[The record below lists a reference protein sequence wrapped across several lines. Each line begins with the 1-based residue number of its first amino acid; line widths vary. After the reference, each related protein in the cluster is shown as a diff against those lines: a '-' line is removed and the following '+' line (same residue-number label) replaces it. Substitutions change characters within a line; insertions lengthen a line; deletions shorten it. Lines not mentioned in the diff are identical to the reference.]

1 MQLLPVSQADGHT
14 DAEEI
19 SRHCVDTTEEYG
31 MVAAGSPKQAWD
43 IWIEKWEDYWNQCVH
58 CSGSYCDNSD

>member
-31 MVAAGSPKQAWD
+31 MVAAGSPKQACD
-43 IWIEKWEDYWNQCVH
+43 I
-58 CSGSYCDNSD
+58 